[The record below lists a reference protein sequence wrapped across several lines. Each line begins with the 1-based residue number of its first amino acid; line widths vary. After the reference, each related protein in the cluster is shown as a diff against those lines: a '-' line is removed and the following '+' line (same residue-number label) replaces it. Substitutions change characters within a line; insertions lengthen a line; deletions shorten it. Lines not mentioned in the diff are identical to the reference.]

1 MSLSV
6 GKHRQRP
13 NDWMSLVITQS
24 ESDSEMGLLPSRF
37 PPTRNLP
44 WLSRRKTKEI
54 LKGGQDKDSLPQKKH
69 KYRIKKMEILSG
81 RDGGGGA
88 KVSPVRLD

>member
-1 MSLSV
+1 MNQFHASIWINIYMAQTRSV
-6 GKHRQRP
+6 YK
-13 NDWMSLVITQS
+13 W
-24 ESDSEMGLLPSRF
+24 GL
-37 PPTRNLP
+37 
-44 WLSRRKTKEI
+44 
-54 LKGGQDKDSLPQKKH
+54 DKDSLPQKKH